1 MMRTNTLG
9 VGLLSAMALVVGL
22 GSVSVATADTSPDD
36 RAGVLVR
43 WEGHD
48 RYQVSARVSNQYPV
62 GIARIFVASGEVFT
76 DALSG
81 APIAARQSAPIL
93 LTRSASLPKTVRDA
107 IVRLKPGSIVVL
119 GGPASVSPEVYAE
132 LATLTTGSVSR
143 WSGPDRYS
151 ASAAMSAATFAAGPN
166 RVFVASGLTFPDALS
181 GAPAAGAQGGP
192 VLLTRPD
199 WLPSTIGAEL
209 ARLRAKE
216 VVVLGGSATVGTGVE
231 GQLGTYAG
239 AVTRWSGSDRFAT
252 SAAISRAA
260 FPNGADA
267 VFISSGRVFPDALSA
282 APIAGMKKAPLLLLD
297 TNSIPAIIDAELRR
311 LNPTSITVVGGR
323 ATVTDEVFGVLSDY
337 LRSAD

>member
-1 MMRTNTLG
+1 MRTNTVG

-81 APIAARQSAPIL
+81 APIAPRQSAPIL

-151 ASAAMSAATFAAGPN
+151 ASAAMSAATFAPGPN

-181 GAPAAGAQGGP
+181 GAPAAGAN
-192 VLLTRPD
+192 
-199 WLPSTIGAEL
+199 
-209 ARLRAKE
+209 E

-252 SAAISRAA
+252 SAAISKAA

-297 TNSIPAIIDAELRR
+297 TNSIPAVIDAELRR
-311 LNPTSITVVGGR
+311 LNPNSITVVGGR